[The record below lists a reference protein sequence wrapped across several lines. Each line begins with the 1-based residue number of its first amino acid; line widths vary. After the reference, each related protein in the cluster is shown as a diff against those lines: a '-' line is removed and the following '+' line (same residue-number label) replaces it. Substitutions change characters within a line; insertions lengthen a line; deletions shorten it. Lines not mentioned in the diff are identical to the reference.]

1 MTDTP
6 TVTFQ
11 TVDPRSPD
19 AVACL
24 QAYYDELAR
33 RFDTG
38 FDVNLS
44 ADPDATDMLAPR
56 GAFLVAYAGTL
67 ARGCVGVKGTDK
79 GYGEIKRLWVSPEAR
94 GLGLSKRLMDQA
106 EKTARTLGIATL
118 RLDTNAALPEAIR
131 LYQTTGWTEIDR
143 FNDDPYPD
151 FFFEKHL

>member
-1 MTDTP
+1 M
-6 TVTFQ
+6 
-11 TVDPRSPD
+11 S
-19 AVACL
+19 L
-24 QAYYDELAR
+24 L
-33 RFDTG
+33 TG
-38 FDVNLS
+38 
-44 ADPDATDMLAPR
+44 
-56 GAFLVAYAGTL
+56 GAFLVAYAGTQV
-67 ARGCVGVKGTDK
+67 RGCVGVKGTDK